1 MKIQD
6 ENKFEDVIQKL
17 KKLKRVDAPADF
29 EADLKRRINAESNKT
44 RVEIKK
50 SVFGN
55 ILLPSR
61 LIPSLGLGLAAAIVF
76 MVININSEEMEDPF
90 QIEPKVRKDIVEVV
104 DYETVKREVEEVEK
118 NKSLSKDLPLVKER
132 RNESRLQDKSVQEP
146 SVGKEESGREELI
159 NEEGYII
166 EKPDAINESI
176 VESDKIK
183 TRDSTLTA
191 ITESPVRTETT
202 SEVATGMAIT
212 KEELNFRQV
221 QLNEAEQQ
229 VVDQLRTKVMSEET
243 KKDDVK

>member
-17 KKLKRVDAPADF
+17 KKLKRVDAPANF
-29 EADLKRRINAESNKT
+29 ESDLKRRINAESNKT
-44 RVEIKK
+44 RVEEKK
-50 SVFGN
+50 SVWGS

-104 DYETVKREVEEVEK
+104 DYETVKREVEETEK

-132 RNESRLQDKSVQEP
+132 RDESRFQDKSVQEP

-159 NEEGYII
+159 NEEGYIV
-166 EKPDAINESI
+166 EKPDAIDESI

-183 TRDSTLTA
+183 TQDSTITA

-243 KKDDVK
+243 KKEAVK